1 MKYYKSS
8 KGYYYKK
15 NGKGEKT
22 RISFNEY
29 IKVTQKCGRNRNAIT
44 YNNRIERDVED
55 KKFFLIKN

>member
-29 IKVTQKCGRNRNAIT
+29 IKATQKCGTNRSVIT

-55 KKFFLIKN
+55 KNSF